1 MVADVTQNPKRIV
14 DAYLVTC
21 AQLGDRSAQE
31 QLVSRYQRKFLRHA
45 YRLLGDGEQARDAV
59 QDSWVEIVRGLSKLK
74 DNTAFSAWAFRIVT
88 RRCAKLIAGLQKS
101 RRAVDAASDPSDPS
115 GAATCAPARGDDPT
129 SFLEMRDALAALPPA
144 HRATVALFYLEDMNV
159 AEVAV
164 SLDIPAGTVKTR
176 LMHARQKLRAMLTG
190 EDDE

>member
-1 MVADVTQNPKRIV
+1 MVADMTQNPKRIV

-31 QLVSRYQRKFLRHA
+31 QLVARYQRKFLRHA
-45 YRLLGDGEQARDAV
+45 FRLLGDGEQARDAV

-101 RRAVDAASDPSDPS
+101 RRAVDVASDPS
-115 GAATCAPARGDDPT
+115 GGATCAPAGGDDPA

-164 SLDIPAGTVKTR
+164 ALDIPAGTVKTR